1 MPPVRVYS
9 WYGYIGAPF
18 PRGVGYSRG
27 LDVLGEKLAAL
38 PGVTVAP
45 THANWL
51 SQSKVAADARAH
63 PSARKV
69 CIGHS
74 MGVYAITRMAAR
86 ARDIVWDLMIAF
98 EPAPGYTSLG
108 AFTCPP
114 LHRNVRRAICF
125 RSTNWLNPLGHGWLR
140 AAPDFEGDITTIGL
154 DVLHHRIAGDPGAH
168 DVCVKAVR
176 ALAMQGDARH
186 QIKVRTLAAYP

>member
-1 MPPVRVYS
+1 MRPIRVHS

-27 LDVLGEKLAAL
+27 LDVLGDKLKAL

-63 PSARKV
+63 PSALKV

-108 AFTCPP
+108 AFACPP
-114 LHRNVRRAICF
+114 LHRNVRNAISF
-125 RSTNWLNPLGHGWLR
+125 RSTNWINPIGHGRLYP
-140 AAPDFEGDITTIGL
+140 APDFAGEITMIEMSA
-154 DVLHHRIAGDPGAH
+154 LHHKIAADKGAH
-168 DVCVKAVR
+168 GICVDAVR
-176 ALAMQGDARH
+176 ALSQREAERVPA
-186 QIKVRTLAAYP
+186 

>member
-1 MPPVRVYS
+1 MHSPISPVRVWS

-27 LDVLGEKLAAL
+27 LDVLGEKLGAL

-45 THANWL
+45 AHANWL
-51 SQSKVAADARAH
+51 SQSKVAADARSH
-63 PSARKV
+63 PSALKV

-74 MGVYAITRMAAR
+74 MGVYAITRLAAR

-114 LHRNVRRAICF
+114 LHANVRRAICF
-125 RSTNWLNPLGHGWLR
+125 RSTNWLNPIGHGRLT
-140 AAPDFEGDITTIGL
+140 AAPDFTGELTEIPMP
-154 DVLHHRIAGDPGAH
+154 VLHHKIAADEQAH
-168 DVCVKAVR
+168 GVCIAAVR
-176 ALAMQGDARH
+176 ALAEPARER
-186 QIKVRTLAAYP
+186 VSA

>member
-1 MPPVRVYS
+1 MSIRVYS

-27 LDVLGEKLAAL
+27 IDVLGDKLGAL
-38 PGVTVAP
+38 AGVTVLPA
-45 THANWL
+45 HANWL

-98 EPAPGYTSLG
+98 EPAPGYNSLG
-108 AFTCPP
+108 AFACPP
-114 LHRNVRRAICF
+114 LHANVRRAICF
-125 RSTNWLNPLGHGWLR
+125 RSPNWLNPIGHGRLH
-140 AAPDFEGDITTIGL
+140 AAPDFTGELITIPLTA
-154 DVLHHRIAGDPGAH
+154 LHHKIADDPSAH
-168 DVCVKAVR
+168 AICIEAVR
-176 ALAMQGDARH
+176 ALAATAPRR
-186 QIKVRTLAAYP
+186 ISA